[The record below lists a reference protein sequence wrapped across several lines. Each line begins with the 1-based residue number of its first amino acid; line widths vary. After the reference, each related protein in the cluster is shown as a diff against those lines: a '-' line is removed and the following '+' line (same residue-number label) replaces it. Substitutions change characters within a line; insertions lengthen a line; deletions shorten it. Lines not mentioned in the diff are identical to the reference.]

1 MASVSVQSS
10 GTSPTGRVAI
20 VLSVVT
26 DGSLDYPKFRVI
38 GLSDLLLELV
48 ERPLAI
54 KNIAVMAVNKGNCT
68 KRAVVRAGM
77 IILQSLVY

>member
-1 MASVSVQSS
+1 MAGVSVQSS

-26 DGSLDYPKFRVI
+26 DRSLDCAEFGVI

-48 ERPLAI
+48 EQPLAT
-54 KNIAVMAVNKGNCT
+54 KNRAVMAVNKGNCT
-68 KRAVVRAGM
+68 K
-77 IILQSLVY
+77 

>member
-1 MASVSVQSS
+1 M
-10 GTSPTGRVAI
+10 
-20 VLSVVT
+20 LSVVT
-26 DGSLDYPKFRVI
+26 DGSLDCSEFEIV

-48 ERPLAI
+48 EQPLAI

-68 KRAVVRAGM
+68 KRGVLKEGM

>member
-1 MASVSVQSS
+1 MAGVSVQSS

-48 ERPLAI
+48 EQPLAI
-54 KNIAVMAVNKGNCT
+54 KNIVVMAVNKGSCT
-68 KRAVVRAGM
+68 KRAVLKAG
-77 IILQSLVY
+77 IVILQSLVY